1 MRNCTYNFP
10 TKNFT
15 ENKVQAVFQSYKAFE
30 PNLNEPEINGSII
43 SKLLSGIVLYASK
56 DKREIGFKAK
66 DVKSPMV
73 NETVCIFTG
82 EIPKNRLFLL

>member
-1 MRNCTYNFP
+1 MLTIEEIKTQYPDQWVLVGNP
-10 TKNFT
+10 
-15 ENKVQAVFQSYKAFE
+15 
-30 PNLNEPEINGSII
+30 LINEPEINGSII

-73 NETVCIFTG
+73 NEAVCIFTG